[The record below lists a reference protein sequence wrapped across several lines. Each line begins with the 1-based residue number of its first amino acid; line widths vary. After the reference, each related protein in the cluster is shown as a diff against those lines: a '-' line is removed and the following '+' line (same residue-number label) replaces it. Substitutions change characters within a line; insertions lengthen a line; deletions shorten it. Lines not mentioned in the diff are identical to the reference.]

1 MSARNEG
8 SVDPHHSAPLA
19 TSLIRCPAPR
29 CRQGTQIRPTRSK
42 PAKGRRTRRVQ
53 LFSHTFWQVDQVRD
67 NIPQQHPCLPSSAP
81 SMGRKNLAYVK
92 GSTSKPR
99 LHPAG
104 LVRFSLSCAK
114 SGVSANIPAPYSM
127 CLQISP
133 TGSQQ
138 QRTCDPLL
146 REHVRRWWMPGSP
159 QGGTYGSDV
168 VALNLRS
175 STSLWFLNSRFLEHT
190 IAKS

>member
-53 LFSHTFWQVDQVRD
+53 LCSHTFWQVDQVRD

-81 SMGRKNLAYVK
+81 STGRKNLAYVK
-92 GSTSKPR
+92 GRPANLDYTQQGWYVFHSLVPSLECQLTYLPLIVCASKYHQLEVSNNARVTPSCGNTFAAGGCLAR
-99 LHPAG
+99 RREVRTAVMLLH
-104 LVRFSLSCAK
+104 
-114 SGVSANIPAPYSM
+114 
-127 CLQISP
+127 
-133 TGSQQ
+133 
-138 QRTCDPLL
+138 
-146 REHVRRWWMPGSP
+146 
-159 QGGTYGSDV
+159 
-168 VALNLRS
+168 
-175 STSLWFLNSRFLEHT
+175 
-190 IAKS
+190 